1 MSFAV
6 ILYIK
11 KNSRPHNGSLR
22 NQCLGAG
29 AGSRDLLQGAGTIKH
44 YSVRAGAGAG
54 KNLKLESR

>member
-11 KNSRPHNGSLR
+11 KKNRSDNGSLR
-22 NQCLGAG
+22 NQCWGAG
-29 AGSRDLLQGAGTIKH
+29 ARSRDLLQGAGAIKH

-54 KNLKLESR
+54 KNLKLDSR